1 MSRSRHA
8 SGPRVSRRVAL
19 GAAVGVSAA
28 AITSVSYV
36 ASAKEDKPADVH
48 GPLVVHVKDL
58 RSGTLEIFTAGGRH
72 EVKDKEL
79 AAKLVRAAAKA

>member
-1 MSRSRHA
+1 
-8 SGPRVSRRVAL
+8 VAL

-36 ASAKEDKPADVH
+36 ASAKEEKPGPVH
-48 GPLVVHVKDL
+48 GPLVIHVKDAHT
-58 RSGTLEIFTAGGRH
+58 GTLEVFTAGGRV

-79 AAKLVRAAAKA
+79 AAKLIRAAAKA